1 MWKELLSLTKLCDL
15 QQHCSCFVSLAFV
28 KGDDGGVDCYA
39 CSSASP
45 DICNDDHDHNI
56 TIPGYIP
63 NLTSKSAFNVEAL
76 GNNSYLT
83 CKDFLVKSL
92 NEKKTEMKKIRFDQ

>member
-1 MWKELLSLTKLCDL
+1 MKNSVFLLALLFL
-15 QQHCSCFVSLAFV
+15 FGVVSVTLV

-45 DICNDDHDHNI
+45 DICNDDHENNI

-63 NLTSKSAFNVEAL
+63 NLTAKSGFNVEAL

-83 CKDFLVKSL
+83 CKDFFKVFFSFHFTLLSIFNL
-92 NEKKTEMKKIRFDQ
+92 FSF